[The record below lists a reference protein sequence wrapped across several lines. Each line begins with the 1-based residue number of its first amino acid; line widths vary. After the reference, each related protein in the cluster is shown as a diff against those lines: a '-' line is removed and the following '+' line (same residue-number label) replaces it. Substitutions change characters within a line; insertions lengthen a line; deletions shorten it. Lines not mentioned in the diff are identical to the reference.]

1 MDLFQEAKDCGSL
14 RKDLIT
20 DVLNE
25 IGDKYFLNG
34 VKHYLKDDSYNVG
47 TILGEVTSEE
57 LTLVKAI

>member
-1 MDLFQEAKDCGSL
+1 MDFLQEAKNCGGL

-25 IGDKYFLNG
+25 IGDKYILNG
-34 VKHYLKDDSYNVG
+34 VKHYLKDDPYNDG
-47 TILGEVTSEE
+47 TIIGEVTSEE